1 MPLKTAI
8 KKDRK
13 QQKDFHA
20 RLITENGRLTR
31 ELEAVIDRGNQL
43 LEHKKKQDAKLEA
56 LTSELELLKGKL
68 GLPNRRHLPDTRPGI
83 THKFSVGGHEGYM
96 TVGLFEDGEPGELFV
111 TMAKEGSTV
120 GGLMDTIG
128 RLTSIALQYGVT
140 IEELAPKFFHQRF
153 EPSGWTTNPEIKEAA
168 SIIDYVFHWLHLT
181 FVQSKKA

>member
-1 MPLKTAI
+1 MAKTE
-8 KKDRK
+8 KKTP
-13 QQKDFHA
+13 A
-20 RLITENGRLTR
+20 LTR
-31 ELEAVIDRGNQL
+31 LEKQVSLADEQAELLNKTLEDLREQL
-43 LEHKKKQDAKLEA
+43 RSKDAEI
-56 LTSELELLKGKL
+56 ELLKGKI

-96 TVGLFEDGEPGELFV
+96 TVGLFENGEPGELFV

-153 EPSGWTTNPEIKEAA
+153 EPSGWTSNPEIKEAA

-181 FVQSKKA
+181 FVESKKA